1 MYEVQIEDQKLASF
15 ISAFKEYLWPA
26 ASAAPAEDTP
36 STDKWAVV
44 LSEAGKAAK
53 IGDLIHLV
61 KSNFEFPISSA
72 SLSTRM
78 EALEVGMNQG
88 VVVEANEGWKLITH
102 LGPNLVVQM
111 RGKTKEGTISHIGLV
126 HLSSERG
133 VPVFINQLEKLLHF
147 CEGKIELFI
156 GGGTSSSQKL
166 WEKVRGYIDSVN
178 VAHKNRLTLADDCYG
193 ITDLAEVYFEQK
205 NRAYIGRASI
215 ETAGFDD
222 HNNPFMVLTAS
233 FPKGTPVIQD
243 GDVYSMANQDYR
255 IRV

>member
-26 ASAAPAEDTP
+26 ASAAPAEDNP

-53 IGDLIHLV
+53 IGDLIHHV

-88 VVVEANEGWKLITH
+88 VVVDVNEGWKPITH
-102 LGPNLVVQM
+102 FGPNLVVQM
-111 RGKTKEGTISHIGLV
+111 RGKTKEGIISHIGLV
-126 HLSSERG
+126 NLSNERG
-133 VPVFINQLEKLLHF
+133 ITAFKDRLEELLQS

-156 GGGTSSSQKL
+156 GGGTASSIKL

-178 VAHKNRLTLADDCYG
+178 LVHKNRLTLADDCYG

-205 NRAYIGRASI
+205 NRAYIGTASI
-215 ETAGFDD
+215 AKSGFDD

-233 FPKGTPVIQD
+233 FPRGTPVIRD
-243 GDVYSMANQDYR
+243 GEVYCMADQDYR